1 MTAPTLQTARLSLRQ
16 WRREDLLPYAALN
29 ADPLVMEHYPQ
40 VLSREESDASAA
52 RISAALSAE
61 RFGLWAVEIPGVCP
75 FIGYVGLAEPRFAA
89 PFTPC
94 VEIGWR
100 LAREHWG
107 CGYATEAAAAVC
119 DYGFGSLGLRQLVSF
134 TTPANWRS
142 RRVMENLGMRR
153 DAREDFDHPHL
164 APGHPL
170 RRHVLYRLSAA
181 EWTRMRSAPRP
192 A

>member
-1 MTAPTLQTARLSLRQ
+1 MDRAVRPFGETGWDDWCEMTTPTLRTARLSLRQ
-16 WRREDLLPYAALN
+16 WRGEDLAPYAALN
-29 ADPLVMEHYPQ
+29 ADPRVMEHYPQ
-40 VLSREESDASAA
+40 TLSREESDASAA

-107 CGYATEAAAAVC
+107 RGYAAEAATRLRLRLRTARLEAA
-119 DYGFGSLGLRQLVSF
+119 GLVHHAGELAFAAGDGDPRHE
-134 TTPANWRS
+134 P
-142 RRVMENLGMRR
+142 RR
-153 DAREDFDHPHL
+153 A
-164 APGHPL
+164 
-170 RRHVLYRLSAA
+170 
-181 EWTRMRSAPRP
+181 
-192 A
+192 